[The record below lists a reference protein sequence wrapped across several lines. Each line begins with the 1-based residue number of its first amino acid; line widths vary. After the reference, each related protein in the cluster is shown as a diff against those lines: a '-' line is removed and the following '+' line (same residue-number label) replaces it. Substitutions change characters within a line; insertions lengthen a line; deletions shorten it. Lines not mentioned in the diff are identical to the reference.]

1 MNAQRWGSGAKGR
14 NHTVLHGN
22 TVWTVSNARD
32 LAGDFAAQVTETLA
46 FLDTSL
52 NQAGSSRECL
62 LSVQVILADIAHRDQ
77 FNDIW
82 CQWVGDN
89 PAHWPQRAVF
99 GAALAPGLLLEV
111 VATAARLPQACS
123 DSPPR

>member
-1 MNAQRWGSGAKGR
+1 MKTDRWGSGVKGR
-14 NHTVLHGN
+14 SHTVAHGG
-22 TVWTVSNARD
+22 TVWTVSNAKN
-32 LAGDFAAQVTETLA
+32 LAGDFATQVAETLE

-52 NQAGSSRECL
+52 KQAGSSRERL
-62 LSVQVILADIAHRDQ
+62 LSVQVILADIRNRDQ

-82 CQWVGDN
+82 CQWIGDN

-111 VATAARLPQACS
+111 IAVASRV
-123 DSPPR
+123 